1 MGSLVQALALKLFI
15 SSLGIVAK
23 AYCTYYAQRLVC
35 KYFSK
40 ERYGYDYFGCQMSEA
55 YPDVAWSD
63 RLVINGALTRGA
75 GSTITI
81 DNPATGEPIL
91 ALSQASVAQVDDAV
105 RAARTAFDSGLW
117 ADGVQRRDVLLR
129 LADLLE
135 QHQAE
140 FGAAII
146 AEVGTPQNL
155 IAPLQLGV
163 PLAALRYYAEMAI
176 QDHTQDLGSDVAGD
190 SASIVRQLPV
200 GVVAAIT
207 AYNYPI
213 LMLGLKI
220 APALAA
226 GCTVVVLPSPQT
238 PLTTL
243 LFGKL
248 LREAGVPDGV
258 INIVV
263 GEEDVGRALTEH
275 PDVDKISFTGSVPV
289 GSAVMRQAASQITG
303 VVLELGGKSASIVL
317 PDVSLEAL
325 MAPIHLRYL
334 RNAGQGCASPTRIL
348 VQQDQMD
355 EFITLSQAF
364 FPSVKVGDPT
374 AADTVCGPLISEGHR
389 SRVEGYVQRAVAAG
403 ARIVAGGGRPD
414 IAHGWYMNPTL
425 IAGVNNSDEICREEL
440 FGPVG
445 VVLPYRDVD
454 DAIAVCNDSYL
465 GLAAAIFGPT
475 EQAITVANRLRV
487 GSVYINGG
495 GAIRME
501 APMGGLKQ
509 SGIGREYGEAGFK
522 EYLEPQH
529 IQWSTP

>member
-1 MGSLVQALALKLFI
+1 
-15 SSLGIVAK
+15 
-23 AYCTYYAQRLVC
+23 
-35 KYFSK
+35 
-40 ERYGYDYFGCQMSEA
+40 MSEA

-91 ALSQASVAQVDDAV
+91 ALSQASVEQVDDAV

-263 GEEDVGRALTEH
+263 GEEEVGRALTEH

-289 GSAVMRQAASQITG
+289 GSAVMRQAAS
-303 VVLELGGKSASIVL
+303 
-317 PDVSLEAL
+317 
-325 MAPIHLRYL
+325 
-334 RNAGQGCASPTRIL
+334 
-348 VQQDQMD
+348 QQDQMD

-389 SRVEGYVQRAVAAG
+389 SRVEGYVQRALAAG